1 MFTLKSYIPNPIWLS
16 CIRVPAFLTLLRLR
30 PSPGCDTEPNRVQ
43 TTKFSP
49 LIFTVSPPYV
59 SAQNFIN
66 TPLNTCEYVDAYSPT
81 KLIKNLSKDVKVYN
95 LNFFS
100 NRIMSTTGLQASPV
114 VITRL
119 IIPLSPTVFLE
130 SS

>member
-1 MFTLKSYIPNPIWLS
+1 MIFGNMFYVHTYWKTNLNANWTENTWNHDPVADQTSMIMFTLKSYIPNPIWLS

-59 SAQNFIN
+59 SPKISL
-66 TPLNTCEYVDAYSPT
+66 TPLEYMWIRWCLFTSPHHKT
-81 KLIKNLSKDVKVYN
+81 NKKS
-95 LNFFS
+95 F
-100 NRIMSTTGLQASPV
+100 
-114 VITRL
+114 
-119 IIPLSPTVFLE
+119 
-130 SS
+130 